1 MNAVSFFVPGEVVG
15 KGRPRF
21 TTVGRYTKAFTPE
34 KTTNY
39 ENLVKLS
46 YQEAYRDFRF
56 PDDAQ
61 LVMEIVAVFPIPKS
75 TSKKRAALMENGEI
89 RKLDAEERGSYIATS
104 LPDNGATY
112 IMIPVSDPRY
122 KTLAIIGIVAALVII
137 VTVTVII
144 VKKNKKPGQ
153 S

>member
-1 MNAVSFFVPGEVVG
+1 MNAVSFFVPGEVIG

-89 RKLDAEERGSYIATS
+89 RPAKK
-104 LPDNGATY
+104 PDCDN
-112 IMIPVSDPRY
+112 
-122 KTLAIIGIVAALVII
+122 
-137 VTVTVII
+137 I
-144 VKKNKKPGQ
+144 VKSICDALNLVAYKDDSQIVKLQIAKRYESGMWHIGAYVTIRERE
-153 S
+153 

>member
-89 RKLDAEERGSYIATS
+89 RPAKKPDCDNIA
-104 LPDNGATY
+104 
-112 IMIPVSDPRY
+112 
-122 KTLAIIGIVAALVII
+122 KAICDGLNLVAYYDDTQIVELC
-137 VTVTVII
+137 I
-144 VKKNKKPGQ
+144 VKRYENGDLLPGAYVTIRERE
-153 S
+153 

>member
-21 TTVGRYTKAFTPE
+21 TSYGGYAKAFTPA

-46 YQEAYRDFRF
+46 YQEAYRDSRF

-61 LVMEIVAVFPIPKS
+61 LTMEIVAVFPILKS
-75 TSKKRAALMENGEI
+75 TSKKNRALMESGEI
-89 RKLDAEERGSYIATS
+89 APAKK
-104 LPDNGATY
+104 PDCDN
-112 IMIPVSDPRY
+112 
-122 KTLAIIGIVAALVII
+122 
-137 VTVTVII
+137 I
-144 VKKNKKPGQ
+144 VKSICDALNLVAYKDDSQITDLQIVKRYESEDWEIGAYVTIRERE
-153 S
+153 